1 MNVRQLIAALS
12 KLDPEMPVV
21 MEWTPEYMSDS
32 EVAKVTV
39 EQYARERDPFT
50 RPYPVPTE
58 WHPPEYARH
67 NCDPP
72 QPVAFLS
79 YDPPMRETIDAEIE
93 RPAIESVRGVN
104 R

>member
-1 MNVRQLIAALS
+1 MNVREVIAALS

-39 EQYARERDPFT
+39 EQYARERDAFP
-50 RPYPVPTE
+50 RSYSVPTE
-58 WHPPEYARH
+58 WHLPEYARH
-67 NCDPP
+67 NSDPA
-72 QPVAFLS
+72 QPVAYLS
-79 YDPPMRETIDAEIE
+79 YEPPTRETIDAEIE
-93 RPAIESVRGVN
+93 RSAIESARGFN